1 MKFKD
6 DYGKD
11 ILILDEENLIYKGF
25 LRRKTIKREDIRS
38 VFYDENILGVL
49 SYSGKIYSL
58 NIVHLLFSE
67 RKKLEELRLKLS
79 ETNLFFYDML
89 ILDEKKLIYTKYL
102 KRKTIKKEEIRSVFY
117 DENILGILTYS
128 GKIYSFNIS
137 RLLSTQRKRLED
149 LRVELNKEN
158 ILFNYTNFIENSM
171 YLLLFIGYFNIIN
184 IFIIQSN
191 YSIIIKIFLVITII
205 FSFVLIKNLEETTI
219 YNIDK
224 EEVEIFT
231 WKTTLKYKKYEIDKI
246 KVMKVNNTINSI
258 VFKKNKN
265 NFKLYFRENPYLIK
279 IYNTSLTKLFN

>member
-102 KRKTIKKEEIRSVFY
+102 KRKTIKKE
-117 DENILGILTYS
+117 
-128 GKIYSFNIS
+128 
-137 RLLSTQRKRLED
+137 
-149 LRVELNKEN
+149 
-158 ILFNYTNFIENSM
+158 
-171 YLLLFIGYFNIIN
+171 
-184 IFIIQSN
+184 
-191 YSIIIKIFLVITII
+191 
-205 FSFVLIKNLEETTI
+205 
-219 YNIDK
+219 
-224 EEVEIFT
+224 
-231 WKTTLKYKKYEIDKI
+231 
-246 KVMKVNNTINSI
+246 
-258 VFKKNKN
+258 
-265 NFKLYFRENPYLIK
+265 
-279 IYNTSLTKLFN
+279 

>member
-79 ETNLFFYDML
+79 EANLFFYDRL

-158 ILFNYTNFIENSM
+158 ILFDYTNFIENSM
-171 YLLLFIGYFNIIN
+171 YPLLFIGYFNIIN

-224 EEVEIFT
+224 EEVEIFS
-231 WKTTLKYKKYEIDKI
+231 WKNTLKYKKYEIDKI
-246 KVMKVNNTINSI
+246 KVMKVNGNINSI

>member
-1 MKFKD
+1 MRIKN

-11 ILILDEENLIYKGF
+11 MLILDEENLIYRGF

-38 VFYDENILGVL
+38 IFYNENILGVL
-49 SYSGKIYSL
+49 TYSGKIYSL

-158 ILFNYTNFIENSM
+158 ILFDYTNFIENSM
-171 YLLLFIGYFNIIN
+171 YPLLFIGYFNIIN
-184 IFIIQSN
+184 IFIIRPN

-224 EEVEIFT
+224 EEVEIFS
-231 WKTTLKYKKYEIDKI
+231 WKNTLKYKKYEIDKI
-246 KVMKVNNTINSI
+246 KVMKVNGNINSI
-258 VFKKNKN
+258 VFKKNKK

>member
-11 ILILDEENLIYKGF
+11 ILILDEENLIYKNF
-25 LRRKTIKREDIRS
+25 FRKIVIKRSDIRS

-79 ETNLFFYDML
+79 EANLFFYDRL

-117 DENILGILTYS
+117 DENILGILIYS

-158 ILFNYTNFIENSM
+158 ILFDYTNFIENSM
-171 YLLLFIGYFNIIN
+171 YPLLFIGYFNIIN

-224 EEVEIFT
+224 EEVEIFS
-231 WKTTLKYKKYEIDKI
+231 WKNTLKYKKYEIDKI
-246 KVMKVNNTINSI
+246 KVMKVNGNINSI

>member
-79 ETNLFFYDML
+79 EANLFFYDRL

-158 ILFNYTNFIENSM
+158 ILFDYTNFIENSM
-171 YLLLFIGYFNIIN
+171 YPLLFIGYFNIIN

-191 YSIIIKIFLVITII
+191 YSIIIKMKFRGL
-205 FSFVLIKNLEETTI
+205 NQTTR
-219 YNIDK
+219 
-224 EEVEIFT
+224 
-231 WKTTLKYKKYEIDKI
+231 
-246 KVMKVNNTINSI
+246 VNG
-258 VFKKNKN
+258 
-265 NFKLYFRENPYLIK
+265 
-279 IYNTSLTKLFN
+279 

>member
-11 ILILDEENLIYKGF
+11 ILILDEENLIYKNF
-25 LRRKTIKREDIRS
+25 FRKIVIKRSDIRS
-38 VFYDENILGVL
+38 VFYDE
-49 SYSGKIYSL
+49 
-58 NIVHLLFSE
+58 E
-67 RKKLEELRLKLS
+67 
-79 ETNLFFYDML
+79 
-89 ILDEKKLIYTKYL
+89 
-102 KRKTIKKEEIRSVFY
+102 
-117 DENILGILTYS
+117 ILGILTYS
-128 GKIYSFNIS
+128 GKIYSLVI
-137 RLLSTQRKRLED
+137 RKLLFSERKRLEE
-149 LRVELNKEN
+149 LRLEVSKEN
-158 ILFNYTNFIENSM
+158 ILFDYTNSIKKSM
-171 YLLLFIGYFNIIN
+171 YPLLFIGYFNIIN
-184 IFIIQSN
+184 MTIIRPN
-191 YSIIIKIFLVITII
+191 YSIIIKLFLVITII
-205 FSFVLIKNLEETTI
+205 FSFVLIRNLEKTNI

>member
-258 VFKKNKN
+258 AFKKNKN

>member
-58 NIVHLLFSE
+58 NIVHILFSE

-79 ETNLFFYDML
+79 EANLFFYDRL

-158 ILFNYTNFIENSM
+158 ILFDYTNFIENSM
-171 YLLLFIGYFNIIN
+171 YPLLFIGYFNIIN

-224 EEVEIFT
+224 EEVEIFS
-231 WKTTLKYKKYEIDKI
+231 WKNTLKYKKYEIDKI
-246 KVMKVNNTINSI
+246 KVMKVNGNINSI